1 MTSISSQK
9 LLLIAP
15 HFKTFIKDQA
25 VALAP
30 HFREIAVLLPTP
42 AFSSLAL
49 RLPFVHKYFTFVK
62 PMLDSRNA
70 VVQNF
75 EILSPHF
82 FTLPLSVLRD
92 RNCFLTARSC
102 IKSLSRNSDAFDLI
116 HAHFLENG
124 FAGAALK
131 HLYDKPFVLTAHG
144 GDVYDLPF
152 RNDWYN
158 NLARYILTEAN
169 QVITVSQF
177 NAEKLLSLGISSNK
191 LHVIPNGYDA
201 NLFKRISSRVM
212 RQELGLP
219 LGKRILLS
227 VGNLVGE
234 KGHTCLIA
242 AMNTVLKRR
251 SDVILVIVGSGPL
264 KERLEK
270 KITQLGLNGKVLL
283 VGRKAHEEIPM
294 WMNASDIFVLPS
306 INEGF
311 PTVVPEAMACGKPVI
326 GTKVGG
332 IPEAITNDDLGILVN
347 PKDPEILESAILKAL
362 EKKWKPETI
371 LEHAKTYSWSNLATQ
386 ILTVY
391 QKALLNWES

>member
-1 MTSISSQK
+1 MTENCNFVSPK
-9 LLLIAP
+9 
-15 HFKTFIKDQA
+15 FFT
-25 VALAP
+25 
-30 HFREIAVLLPTP
+30 LP
-42 AFSSLAL
+42 FEAL
-49 RLPFVHKYFTFVK
+49 RKRNCCLAARSCIGA
-62 PMLDSRNA
+62 LSRNA
-70 VVQNF
+70 V
-75 EILSPHF
+75 P
-82 FTLPLSVLRD
+82 
-92 RNCFLTARSC
+92 
-102 IKSLSRNSDAFDLI
+102 FDLI
-116 HAHFLENG
+116 HAHFLQNG
-124 FAGAALK
+124 FIGARMK
-131 HLYDKPFVLTAHG
+131 DLYTKPFVVTAHG

-152 RNDWYN
+152 RDNWTKRVSKYV
-158 NLARYILTEAN
+158 LSEAD

-177 NAEKLLSLGISSNK
+177 NAEKLLSLGLSPNK

-201 NLFKRISSRVM
+201 RLFKLISSRAM

-311 PTVVPEAMACGKPVI
+311 PTVVPEAMACVKPVI